1 MCRRSED
8 FEEAFCSRWVCLK
21 MDDWPPKMSIL
32 IGNMDFRAPYF
43 QTNLDNPGYW
53 SMKTPDMPWLQDTT
67 YLHMLGH
74 EPTTK
79 QFLHVGSFP
88 TSDAKPA
95 SAQIMALRA
104 DFGCVL
110 LRASWS
116 ALSHGVKTP
125 AVKPCIVYIIDLPDS
140 VGSKVPGAERF
151 VGSPH

>member
-1 MCRRSED
+1 
-8 FEEAFCSRWVCLK
+8 
-21 MDDWPPKMSIL
+21 MSMM
-32 IGNMDFRAPYF
+32 GNMEFWAPYF

-53 SMKTPDMPWLQDTT
+53 SMKTPDMPWLQDTK
-67 YLHMLGH
+67 YLHMLDH

-116 ALSHGVKTP
+116 ALSHGFHVGDHKGGLKALEIP
-125 AVKPCIVYIIDLPDS
+125 RFPNVVNPCKSNNKDTRHNIYIYMHQYTQ
-140 VGSKVPGAERF
+140 V
-151 VGSPH
+151 

>member
-1 MCRRSED
+1 
-8 FEEAFCSRWVCLK
+8 
-21 MDDWPPKMSIL
+21 MSIL

>member
-32 IGNMDFRAPYF
+32 IGNVDFRAPYF